1 MTKKGKAAPEGQNED
16 EASREGGCGCDQAAG
31 CEGACDDAECGC
43 DEAGAE
49 QDETALRL
57 AELNDRYLRLYAE
70 FDNYRKRTQKEKEAL
85 YGDCVA
91 RVSAE
96 WLPVIDNLTRAAV
109 AADRVGPEV
118 DHSIGEGIEM
128 VLRQAADTL
137 SKLGIEG
144 IETVGRP
151 FDPELHEAVMHVEQE
166 GIDAGTIVEEFQK
179 GYRRGDRVIRHSM
192 VKVAN

>member
-1 MTKKGKAAPEGQNED
+1 MKKKGKAAPEGQNED
-16 EASREGGCGCDQAAG
+16 VASREDSCGCDPAAG
-31 CEGACDDAECGC
+31 CEGSCGDAECGC

-57 AELNDRYLRLYAE
+57 AEQNDRYLRLYAE

-96 WLPVIDNLTRAAV
+96 WLPVIDNLTRAA
-109 AADRVGPEV
+109 AAAGRAGPEV
-118 DHSIGEGIEM
+118 DRSIGEGIEM

-137 SKLGIEG
+137 SKLGIEA

-166 GIDAGTIVEEFQK
+166 GIDAATIVEEFQK